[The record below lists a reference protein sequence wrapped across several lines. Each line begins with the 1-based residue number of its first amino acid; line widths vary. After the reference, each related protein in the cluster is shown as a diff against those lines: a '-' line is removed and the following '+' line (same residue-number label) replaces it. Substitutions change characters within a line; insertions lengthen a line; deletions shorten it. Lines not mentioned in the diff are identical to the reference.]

1 MKRVHGVVMLALVG
15 AMGGQSA
22 YALELAET
30 ELGLLLGAGFGDNDL
45 VGSNDDQ
52 PNPLIGFRYGLRLG
66 NSGFNFFSDF
76 LYGQYDGDIPAVGD
90 SDYYSGRIGFE
101 LNVIERQAYNT
112 FLSIGFGVNHYK
124 PDNVEDFT
132 RGTFSVGLG
141 QAWGVGRND
150 SLRWEARVDQQ
161 LGSDIPLQNSLLTQY
176 QVLVGY
182 SWGVGAPLDSDGDG
196 VPNRGDEC
204 PNTPSGAEV
213 DSKGCPVD
221 SDMDGIFNGLDK
233 CPGTPAGVKVNST
246 GCPVDRD
253 GDGINDDKDQCPD
266 TPAPD
271 TADGCPP
278 PAPVA
283 EPEPEP
289 AAEPA
294 PVVEAT
300 KKRLVLK
307 DVFFDF
313 DSATLRRSD
322 MSKLDSV
329 AASLGDWGRVRIEVG
344 GHTDSMG
351 SEALNRDLSKARA
364 EAVRAYLI
372 SKGIEA
378 DRLEAVGHGSS
389 KPIASNSTIS
399 GRVINRRV
407 ELTEIE

>member
-1 MKRVHGVVMLALVG
+1 MLALVG
-15 AMGGQSA
+15 ALGGQSA

-45 VGSNDDQ
+45 VGDNDTE

-76 LYGQYDGDIPAVGD
+76 LYGKYDGDIPAVGD
-90 SDYYSGRIGFE
+90 SDYFSGRVGFE
-101 LNVIERQAYNT
+101 LNVMERQAYNS
-112 FLSIGFGVNHYK
+112 FISIGFGVNHFK
-124 PDNVEDFT
+124 PDNVDDFT

-150 SLRWEARVDQQ
+150 SLRWEARLDQQ

-182 SWGVGAPLDSDGDG
+182 SWGVGAPLDSDADG
-196 VPNRGDEC
+196 IPNRGDQC
-204 PNTPSGAEV
+204 PNTPAGAEV
-213 DSKGCPVD
+213 DSNGCPLD
-221 SDMDGIFNGLDK
+221 SDMDGVFNGLDK
-233 CPGTPAGVKVNST
+233 CPGTPAGVKVDSK
-246 GCPVDRD
+246 GCPLDRD

-266 TPAPD
+266 TPAPN
-271 TADGCPP
+271 TADGCLPP
-278 PAPVA
+278 PPPVV
-283 EPEPEP
+283 EPEP
-289 AAEPA
+289 APE
-294 PVVEAT
+294 PVVEAP

-313 DSATLRRSD
+313 DSAKLRDSD
-322 MSKLDSV
+322 KQKLDGV

-344 GHTDSMG
+344 GYTDSMG
-351 SEALNRDLSKARA
+351 SETLNKPLSQARA
-364 EAVRAYLI
+364 EAVRAYLV
-372 SKGIEA
+372 SRGIEA
-378 DRLEAVGHGSS
+378 ERLEAVGYGSS
-389 KPIASNSTIS
+389 KPIASNKTIS